1 MWPRKQKQCNK
12 TDSITGVRCQSHHD
26 PDLARQHYFEDENI
40 KVIWEDRE
48 ALVEVKEGWRQ

>member
-1 MWPRKQKQCNK
+1 MWPRRQKQCNK

-48 ALVEVKEGWRQ
+48 ALVEVKEG